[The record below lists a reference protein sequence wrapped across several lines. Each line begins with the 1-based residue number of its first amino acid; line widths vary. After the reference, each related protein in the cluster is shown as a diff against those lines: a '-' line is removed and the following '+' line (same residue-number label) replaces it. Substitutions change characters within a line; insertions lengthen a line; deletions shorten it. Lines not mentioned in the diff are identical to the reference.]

1 MSTKTRLGA
10 IAIAVGAA
18 ISGGASAA
26 DNTFYIG
33 GAWGG
38 EHQVEV
44 AGRGGGAVAQR
55 GRGRRGAALP
65 RHAGVAGVADTGFP

>member
-1 MSTKTRLGA
+1 LFSNILQNKGAANMSTKTRLGA

-33 GAWGG
+33 GA
-38 EHQVEV
+38 
-44 AGRGGGAVAQR
+44 
-55 GRGRRGAALP
+55 
-65 RHAGVAGVADTGFP
+65 

>member
-33 GAWGG
+33 GA
-38 EHQVEV
+38 
-44 AGRGGGAVAQR
+44 
-55 GRGRRGAALP
+55 
-65 RHAGVAGVADTGFP
+65 